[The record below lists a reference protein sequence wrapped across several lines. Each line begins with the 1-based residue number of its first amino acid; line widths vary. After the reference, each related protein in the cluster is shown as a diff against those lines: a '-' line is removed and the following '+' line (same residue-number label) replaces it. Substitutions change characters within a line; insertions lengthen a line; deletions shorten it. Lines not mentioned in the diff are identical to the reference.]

1 MELLVKEQ
9 TNVSEHKS
17 SGDPAERHS
26 AVFPLEATAAP
37 CSCCSPRLLHVA
49 GNAPCAF
56 RRHSDSVVSLAPDA
70 MSCPQELREGSSD
83 LQTREGEAGMSPLM
97 ALGNSASPTELMF
110 LQQACQMCLAC
121 LFQSGKD
128 QNTSKVLMPAE
139 CAHSLGS
146 RIPDKS
152 VSQPLPQTRGPCGR
166 SLDLPLL
173 HESLQYII
181 SQKTSS
187 SPMRSARV
195 AENIPPFESCD
206 YGEANMPGLFQ
217 PCLEAC
223 TGKTLLAEK
232 SNWVTAATLSSGSS
246 LPSKNDSND
255 VVG

>member
-1 MELLVKEQ
+1 M
-9 TNVSEHKS
+9 
-17 SGDPAERHS
+17 
-26 AVFPLEATAAP
+26 AP
-37 CSCCSPRLLHVA
+37 
-49 GNAPCAF
+49 
-56 RRHSDSVVSLAPDA
+56 
-70 MSCPQELREGSSD
+70 GSS
-83 LQTREGEAGMSPLM
+83 A
-97 ALGNSASPTELMF
+97 NPTELMF

-128 QNTSKVLMPAE
+128 QSTSKVLMPVE
-139 CAHSLGS
+139 CTHSLCS
-146 RIPDKS
+146 RLPDKS
-152 VSQPLPQTRGPCGR
+152 VSQPLPQTSGPCGR

-181 SQKTSS
+181 NQKTSS

-217 PCLEAC
+217 PCHEAC

-232 SNWVTAATLSSGSS
+232 GNWVTAATPSSGSS